1 MVFRLVVASVKL
13 WGEHGASIGG
23 AGFSLGCATQGRV
36 VNNDGSGGVCLIRS
50 YKGHGNT
57 GRWRR
62 GVRRMFPLWVVGM
75 FGVVRAGLVGEPGFS
90 RGSCRLVCARVGVS
104 AWVEWWV
111 WPCVGSE
118 GVFLGTVCVP
128 MVVRLAWGGCVLGVL
143 SCIVGGSGGAAL
155 WVKCAA
161 VR

>member
-62 GVRRMFPLWVVGM
+62 G
-75 FGVVRAGLVGEPGFS
+75 
-90 RGSCRLVCARVGVS
+90 
-104 AWVEWWV
+104 
-111 WPCVGSE
+111 
-118 GVFLGTVCVP
+118 LGTCSHSGWWACLVLCV
-128 MVVRLAWGGCVLGVL
+128 RGL
-143 SCIVGGSGGAAL
+143 
-155 WVKCAA
+155 
-161 VR
+161 